1 MKGITKILIWIFGFI
16 TSYYILASVITGG
29 AYFLSLLIGTNSI
42 GNYLSSCSILASCGI
57 LASIIFIWVAI
68 FKYHS

>member
-1 MKGITKILIWIFGFI
+1 MKGITKVLIWIFGFI
-16 TSYYILASVITGG
+16 TSYYIIASVITGG

-42 GNYLSSCSILASCGI
+42 WNYLSSCNI
-57 LASIIFIWVAI
+57 LASIILIWVAI